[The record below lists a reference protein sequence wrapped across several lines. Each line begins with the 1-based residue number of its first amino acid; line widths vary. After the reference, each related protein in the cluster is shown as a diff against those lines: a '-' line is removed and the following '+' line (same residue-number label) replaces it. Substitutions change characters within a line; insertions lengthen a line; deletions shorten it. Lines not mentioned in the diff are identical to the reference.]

1 MPMALIISSY
11 VAGSRVGGGI
21 APYVLGPL
29 RIDPVHIPTT
39 LLGRHPGWGAP
50 GGGAVDAE
58 TMQGMLDGVA
68 ANGLY
73 GRIDAILTGYFSSP
87 DQIEVA
93 ARAIDDVRSVR
104 GKGREPFVLV
114 DPVMGDTGKGLF
126 VAEETAAA
134 QAAHLV
140 PRADLVACNHWE
152 FQHLNGKAATLE
164 DCAEAAMGSKRNWMV
179 SSIPFKSRL
188 ANLLVSGDLVHAA
201 AVDIVPGPTPNG
213 TGDLLRLAYVGQRLS
228 GADETTSL
236 HRAIGA
242 VEMILQ
248 CALAWKA
255 PELPLAA
262 CHAILSN
269 PPEAGYV
276 IAEPGDN

>member
-1 MPMALIISSY
+1 MVLVISSY

-29 RIDPVHIPTT
+29 KIDPVHIPTT

-73 GRIDAILTGYFSSP
+73 GRVDAILTGYFSSP
-87 DQIEVA
+87 DQIDVA
-93 ARAIDDVRSVR
+93 ARAIDEVRSVR
-104 GKGREPFVLV
+104 GKGREPLVLV
-114 DPVMGDTGKGLF
+114 APVMGDTGKGLF

-152 FQHLNGKAATLE
+152 FQRLTGKATMLE
-164 DCAEAAMGSKRNWMV
+164 DCAEAAVESAFNWMV

-201 AVDIVPGPTPNG
+201 AVDVVPGPSPNG

-228 GADETTSL
+228 GADESTSL
-236 HRAIGA
+236 HKAIGA
-242 VEMILQ
+242 VDLVLQ
-248 CALAWKA
+248 CARAWNA

-262 CHAILSN
+262 CHEFLSN

-276 IAEPGDN
+276 ITEPQDG